1 MKLQQR
7 ILDLAGV
14 LLFATVAA
22 AIFWRCWSLR
32 RPADNPHH
40 PAHTAFCDFQ
50 DVVYYPTKA
59 ALAGVNPYDPRP
71 AEEGGAYFSRF
82 AAGNS
87 FPVYAPLIFVFS
99 LPFAVMPLTAA
110 ELCYW
115 LINVGLLL
123 GLAYFLLRIGEL
135 PCQPGIV
142 AGLAALMLLSRPGH
156 ANFYFGAITVP
167 MMLATLS
174 AWTLADRRP
183 WLAAVC
189 LAISLIKP
197 TFGGPLLI
205 LLLLRS
211 SYRAAFGGLAIA
223 AAANLAVM
231 GVFLPQELTSGHT
244 FELLSANQAVTD
256 SDPAVD
262 PLKSASRID
271 FLMIIERLTGRH
283 WPGYLRLLVSL
294 TVLGIGGWH
303 LRRLHSATDQNGL
316 NKRAISAALASLTI
330 GISIYH
336 NIYDALLAAP
346 AVVAACG
353 IFVAMKNTQAAI
365 AWPMLALI
373 AVPALNYF
381 SSKQF
386 LAIVARFQPSIGSS
400 LAHDGPWTFLCIVNG
415 LCLTLAWCLLILL
428 LQRQARASPAYSA
441 K

>member
-1 MKLQQR
+1 MKLQR
-7 ILDLAGV
+7 SILDLAGV
-14 LLFATVAA
+14 SLFAIVAA
-22 AIFWRCWSLR
+22 VVFWRCWSLR
-32 RPADNPHH
+32 RPADNPHD
-40 PAHTAFCDFQ
+40 PTHTAFCDFQ
-50 DVVYYPTKA
+50 DVVYYPAKA
-59 ALAGVNPYDPRP
+59 ALAGVNPYDARP
-71 AEEGGAYFSRF
+71 AEDGGAYFSRF

-99 LPFAVMPLTAA
+99 LPFAVLPLAAA
-110 ELCYW
+110 ELLYW
-115 LINVGLLL
+115 LLNVGLLL
-123 GLAYFLLRIGEL
+123 GLAYFLLRIGEF
-135 PCQPGIV
+135 PCRPGTV

-156 ANFYFGAITVP
+156 ANFYFGAITLP
-167 MMLATLS
+167 MMLAALS

-197 TFGGPLLI
+197 TFGGPLFI
-205 LLLLRS
+205 LLLLRGT
-211 SYRAAFGGLAIA
+211 YRAAFGGLAIA

-231 GVFLPQELTSGHT
+231 GAFLPQELISGHT
-244 FELLSANQAVTD
+244 FELLAANQAVTD

-303 LRRLHSATDQNGL
+303 LRRLQSATDQNGPYT
-316 NKRAISAALASLTI
+316 RAISAALASLTV

-346 AVVAACG
+346 VAVAASG
-353 IFVAMKNTQAAI
+353 ILTVKRNQQAKLAL
-365 AWPMLALI
+365 PMLALI

-386 LAIVARFQPSIGSS
+386 LAVVGQFQPSIGAA
-400 LAHDGPWTFLCIVNG
+400 LAQDGPWTFLCILNG

-428 LQRQARASPAYSA
+428 IQRQTSAS
-441 K
+441 